1 MTHESIERIACRLAL
16 ASLAPLLP
24 LEIQPSDLF
33 PRFYEL
39 CQDQQRR
46 LDNRLAVCPVPLW
59 VVALLNHYGYVV
71 DLDSA
76 VITGWPR
83 PLPDWLPIDTD
94 MAGRI
99 VRWPIEKPTSLSVQS
114 AQSARRQLALTD
126 AGLTQAEYRV
136 LRALL
141 IDVGQQ
147 RKEIARRLGVS
158 VRTIDTQFGSIYR
171 KCGVLSKTELVTKAY
186 REGWVMS

>member
-1 MTHESIERIACRLAL
+1 MIDESIERIACRLAL

-24 LEIQPSDLF
+24 LEIQPDDLF
-33 PRFYEL
+33 GRFYEL

-46 LDNRLAVCPVPLW
+46 LDNRLTVCPVPLW

-94 MAGRI
+94 LDGRI
-99 VRWPIEKPTSLSVQS
+99 VRWPVEKPASLSVQS
-114 AQSARRQLALTD
+114 SLSQAPISVDRCGANPSRVSSAAGAADRCGPAAQGDRPAS
-126 AGLTQAEYRV
+126 GGE
-136 LRALL
+136 RAH
-141 IDVGQQ
+141 G
-147 RKEIARRLGVS
+147 
-158 VRTIDTQFGSIYR
+158 
-171 KCGVLSKTELVTKAY
+171 
-186 REGWVMS
+186 